1 MHHVTRL
8 CPHCFVGTM
17 ALMRKFAPMNLFH
30 DPVGMAGVQVSVQA
44 GRVVTTLDGSA
55 VSSSKEVACA

>member
-17 ALMRKFAPMNLFH
+17 ALMRKIAPMNLFH
-30 DPVGMAGVQVSVQA
+30 DPARMAGVQVFVQA
-44 GRVVTTLDGSA
+44 NRVVTTLDGTA
-55 VSSSKEVACA
+55 VSFSKEVACA